1 MMFLVYFLF
10 NVDVVCV
17 GPGPKPR
24 RHISHDTA
32 QFQEQEETS
41 RCRSLSMLT
50 DVRRSRVSL
59 SPGELRSIQV
69 SLDQLQQSLSS
80 MQLLKEQMDRETETR
95 IEQLNMAVEQMTS
108 NFRKS
113 SIGRY
118 LDSLDMPIK
127 SCDRNNN
134 RPVNDDD
141 IAQKPTVSSV
151 QKSPWKTSSAPLLEQ
166 ETPKAKSF
174 NPRLVKARK
183 SKGKKGSSSNHDY
196 VLVPFPN
203 GIFGDVLQKKPN
215 GKPKYTDV
223 MTVIHQGTANHKVK
237 SRLEILFIKCKTT
250 IFTCMERLYC
260 LLVANFLLLSQLF
273 VIPCAFIII
282 LDAVDKLLL
291 ICINTIVTGKLHCNT
306 CFKYYI
312 GCN

>member
-1 MMFLVYFLF
+1 M
-10 NVDVVCV
+10 
-17 GPGPKPR
+17 R
-24 RHISHDTA
+24 
-32 QFQEQEETS
+32 
-41 RCRSLSMLT
+41 T
-50 DVRRSRVSL
+50 DVRRNKVSL
-59 SPGELRSIQV
+59 SPGELRSIQA
-69 SLDQLQQSLSS
+69 SLDQLQHSLSS

-118 LDSLDMPIK
+118 LDSLDTPIK

-141 IAQKPTVSSV
+141 IAQKPEVSTV
-151 QKSPWKTSSAPLLEQ
+151 QKSPWKTSSAPLLDQ

-174 NPRLVKARK
+174 NPRFIKAKK
-183 SKGKKGSSSNHDY
+183 SKGKKGSSTNHDY

-203 GIFGDVLQKKPN
+203 GIFGDLLQKKPN

-237 SRLEILFIKCKTT
+237 SRLETLFIERKTT
-250 IFTCMERLYC
+250 LFYTY
-260 LLVANFLLLSQLF
+260 QLNQ
-273 VIPCAFIII
+273 
-282 LDAVDKLLL
+282 
-291 ICINTIVTGKLHCNT
+291 CIYKKHTNKNGINH
-306 CFKYYI
+306 
-312 GCN
+312 